1 MLWLENTGIFRVLYS
16 STPHDTTDPQ
26 PKYRAYFIQTVL
38 QNVMKY
44 IRTSCTKHVIEM
56 FENDA
61 MVCRLTLY
69 KMFKSV
75 LHQPCNLLVVERH
88 EISLL

>member
-1 MLWLENTGIFRVLYS
+1 MYYVMVRKHFGIFRVLYS
-16 STPHDTTDPQ
+16 ATLHDMTDPQ

-44 IRTSCTKHVIEM
+44 IRASYTKHIIEM

-61 MVCRLTLY
+61 MVC
-69 KMFKSV
+69 
-75 LHQPCNLLVVERH
+75 
-88 EISLL
+88 